1 MKRLLT
7 LVLIFSAVSVQAAL
21 KTEVVEYK
29 DGKTVLEGYI
39 AYDDSDPGQKPG
51 VLVIHEW
58 WGHGPYV
65 RKRAEQLAELGYI
78 AFAIDM
84 YGKGVRAKD
93 HEEAG
98 KLSGPYRE
106 DRNMTRKRARA
117 ALDFFTKRSRVN
129 PTKVAA
135 IGYCFGGM
143 AALEMARAGMDLS
156 GVASFHGPLAG
167 PLPAEPGKVKAK
179 VIVFHGAADKF
190 VADGVAPFQ
199 EEMTNAKA
207 DWQLV
212 TYADAVHAFTVP
224 DAGNDPSTGM
234 AYNEKADKRSWEA
247 LKDFLAEAFK

>member
-117 ALDFFTKRSRVN
+117 AL
-129 PTKVAA
+129 
-135 IGYCFGGM
+135 
-143 AALEMARAGMDLS
+143 EMARAGMDLS